1 MKLRTHIPCKD
12 KLGNV
17 VLVRRDCF
25 VGYVRHKKI
34 NKNRKHKQKK
44 KGKNTSNTSDI
55 PKEDHYEGDIDE
67 PFKEYP
73 AHEAEVAGVQ
83 NALAGLLKL
92 HSTLGQQLV
101 MDVYDY

>member
-25 VGYVRHKKI
+25 VGHVNHKKI
-34 NKNRKHKQKK
+34 NKKTRNPKRKK
-44 KGKNTSNTSDI
+44 KDKNTTNI